1 MSKNTIKQHYVW
13 RHYLRN
19 FCFEN
24 ESIFSLI
31 NLNKIVPNNLMNV
44 AQERFFYKL
53 HDIDENDL
61 SFLNEFLNLYIPEQN
76 ELKEY
81 LQTVL
86 FSYKITILKK
96 ALPNKTHQENFEK
109 NVQNDYFENHMT
121 MNENYGK
128 KFIEIKNLEDLK
140 ECFITE
146 NEFKTLLFLAIQ
158 FVRTKQYREKLIE
171 EFKDK
176 KVNMDKFWFFI
187 SFAIG
192 NILATNLLLKRK
204 HKILLIH
211 NKSNLEFITSDQ
223 PIINLE
229 EEKDEKGFAIYFKL
243 YIPLSPYKSL
253 ILDFDSKENTVEELI
268 TTDFDYVKKLNGK
281 IIKHSNMFIFSKSES
296 VLTKIKNSI

>member
-96 ALPNKTHQENFEK
+96 TLPNKTHQENFEK
-109 NVQNDYFENHMT
+109 NVQNDYFEDHMT

-253 ILDFDSKENTVEELI
+253 ILDFDSKENTFEELI